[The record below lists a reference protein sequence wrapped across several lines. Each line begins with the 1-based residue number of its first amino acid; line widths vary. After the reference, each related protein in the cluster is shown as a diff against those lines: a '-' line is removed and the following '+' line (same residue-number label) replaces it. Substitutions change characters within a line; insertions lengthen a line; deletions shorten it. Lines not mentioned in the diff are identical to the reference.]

1 MSPVTCNDLQR
12 TRRLLL
18 AQGDEPVR
26 PVWADEVD
34 DFFHR
39 AGVVICRARSGS
51 EAVHQVERGGLSA
64 AVLVEEG
71 FEGCG
76 IDILSLVRIIRS
88 IDQLLPCWLVTRQTS
103 RRTLEQALDLR
114 VNSIIHYPTGM
125 AELLAALRKV
135 LSDPTQSN

>member
-1 MSPVTCNDLQR
+1 MSPVARNDIQR

-18 AQGDEPVR
+18 AQGEPVR
-26 PVWADEVD
+26 PVWATEAENY
-34 DFFHR
+34 FHR
-39 AGVVICRARSGS
+39 AGVVICRVSSGT
-51 EAVHQVERGGLSA
+51 EAVHQVEQGGLAA
-64 AVLVEEG
+64 AVLVEEAASPAG
-71 FEGCG
+71 L
-76 IDILSLVRIIRS
+76 DVLSLIRIIRS

-125 AELLAALRKV
+125 AELLAALRRV